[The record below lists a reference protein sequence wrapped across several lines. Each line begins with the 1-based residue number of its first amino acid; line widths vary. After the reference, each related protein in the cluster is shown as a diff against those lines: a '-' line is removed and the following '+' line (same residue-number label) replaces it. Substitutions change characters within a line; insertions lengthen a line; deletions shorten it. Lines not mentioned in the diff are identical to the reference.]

1 MSRIRL
7 VFFAFLTLFVAH
19 ANAARD
25 EILGR
30 LEVSEI
36 LLKPYFLLKEGS
48 QSEFLIGDTSFTMSW
63 YKDDLISSRLKI
75 GSADLLNKPAHY
87 EAGSVEDLKIIEAF
101 AQIKGAYGEA
111 RLGLI
116 PLDYGLEGATTE
128 GELIFPRSLLF
139 KSRVVGLRDYG
150 ASYKI
155 ADRGFYTRVA
165 VHNGESDRNLDGRMW
180 VTSTWGYDGFKNLRL
195 GISGQTGS
203 TKPIS
208 TSASTDTLAGVDIT
222 KEAKWRM
229 MDLFAQWR
237 PRMWTVSLEA
247 TSGELMQDK
256 SVSKFYAGHFDLSYD
271 WSSTWGLQARYD
283 VMDSNNHKKGDLVT
297 EVSAGV
303 AYKSEHETSVIYLIA
318 TKALEESH
326 EKANDEIRL
335 IWRVTPFRSGQ

>member
-1 MSRIRL
+1 MFRMRL
-7 VFFAFLTLFVAH
+7 SFLLFLLIGSGHAF
-19 ANAARD
+19 AARD

-63 YKDDLISSRLKI
+63 YKDELISSRLKI
-75 GSADLLNKPAHY
+75 GSADLLNKPVHY
-87 EAGSVEDLKIIEAF
+87 KPAVTEDLKIVEAF
-101 AQIKGAYGEA
+101 AQVKGAYGEA

-139 KSRVVGLRDYG
+139 KTHIIGLRDYG

-155 ADRGFYTRVA
+155 SDRGFYTRLA

-180 VTSTWGYDGFKNLRL
+180 MTSTWGYDGLKNMRL

-208 TSASTDTLAGVDIT
+208 TSTSTGTLAGVDIN

-229 MDLFAQWR
+229 VDLFASWR
-237 PRMWTVSLEA
+237 PRYWTLTLEA
-247 TSGELMQDK
+247 TMGDLLQEK
-256 SVSKFYAGHFDLSYD
+256 EVRKFYVGHFDIAYELSD
-271 WSSTWGLQARYD
+271 KWGLQARYD
-283 VMDSNNHKKGDLVT
+283 MYDPNNKLKDDIQT
-297 EVSAGV
+297 EISAGA

-318 TKALEESH
+318 TKILEQGK

-335 IWRVTPFRSGQ
+335 IWRVTPFKSNQ